1 MTSIYFETAGC
12 PANFA
17 DSELMAGLL
26 KQAKFE
32 IVNNIDEAYIVI
44 LNTCTIKSPTETSF
58 FKRLKEV
65 EELEQRKLIIVAG
78 CVPQINSKQLK
89 KYPLIGPNQIHN
101 VVEVVEEALNDNVI
115 KLLAREEK
123 PPLNIPRIRNSPLI
137 SIIPISRGC
146 QGNCTFCIT
155 KAARGH
161 LASYP
166 IDQIVQETKS
176 ALKDGAKEIW
186 LTSHDNGCYGI
197 DLNTNLAQLLQ
208 ELVKIPPEFKLRIDD
223 INPEHLLKYLDQ
235 FLVVFASE
243 KIYKYLSLPV
253 QSGNNEIL
261 KSMNRNY
268 TAEQFTQLTKK
279 IKDRF
284 PQTTIS
290 TDLIVG
296 YPGETDEQH
305 WETLNLIR
313 EVSPDVIN
321 ISKFWP
327 RPSTAAVLLK
337 TLSEE
342 VIQDRFSSLA
352 SICQNITILQNEK
365 WVGWEGYVVINEKSP
380 EEKQWIGRNFAY
392 KPILVE
398 GNFKL
403 GDIVKVKIKINKH
416 LPLELRGEI
425 VA

>member
-1 MTSIYFETAGC
+1 MTNIYIETAGC
-12 PANFA
+12 SANFA

-32 IVNNIDEAYIVI
+32 IVNTLDDAYIVI
-44 LNTCTIKSPTETSF
+44 LNTCTIKGPTETSF
-58 FKRLKEV
+58 FKRLKEI
-65 EELEQRKLIIVAG
+65 EEMEQKKLIIVTG

-89 KYPLIGPNQIHN
+89 KYPLIGSNQIHN
-101 VVEVVEEALNDNVI
+101 VVEVVEEALNDNFI
-115 KLLAREEK
+115 KLLAREEQ
-123 PPLNIPRIRNSPLI
+123 PPLNVPRIRNSPLI

-146 QGNCTFCIT
+146 QGTCSFCIT
-155 KAARGH
+155 KSARGH

-166 IDQIVQETKS
+166 IKNIVKEMQS

-197 DLNTNLAQLLQ
+197 DLNINLAQLLQ
-208 ELVKIPPEFKLRIDD
+208 ELVKIPYEFKIRIDE
-223 INPEHLLKYLDQ
+223 INPEHLLKYFDQ
-235 FLVVFASE
+235 FLTVFASE
-243 KIYKYLSLPV
+243 KIYKYLNLPV
-253 QSGNNEIL
+253 QSGSNEIL
-261 KSMNRNY
+261 KRMNRNY
-268 TAEQFTQLTKK
+268 TVEQFIQLTKK
-279 IKDRF
+279 IKAKF

-321 ISKFWP
+321 LSKFWP
-327 RPSTAAVLLK
+327 RPGTAAASLK
-337 TLSEE
+337 TLPEE
-342 VIQDRFSSLA
+342 IIQDRFSSTA

-365 WVGWEGYVVINEKSP
+365 WSGWEGYIVVDEKSP

-392 KPILVE
+392 QPIIVE

-403 GDIVKVKIKINKH
+403 GDIVKAKIKINKH
-416 LPLELRGEI
+416 LPLELRGETC
-425 VA
+425 